1 MKIAII
7 GSGPLGLEAA
17 IHFENLGAAVTLFM
31 DQIPGGLIYKL
42 KENFSDVV
50 VHSDFDKVSTK
61 RGREISG
68 AALEGEVTL
77 GQYSEEYLEKL
88 LHDPTLNLVIKKA
101 KVERVHKRFLSLDET
116 IQDKSRMHDL
126 FRVIYSVD
134 PKENILEQAQANP
147 EAFKQLGEDVLKSLE
162 KSVEAF
168 EDFDIVID
176 ATGVFHSPYPMGAS
190 ASFALNEKNLKEE
203 NPIYYGAKGLLKLN
217 EVKQNSKSLVLIG
230 SGETAAAWLVGLESW
245 LEDDSHSLSLVTTET
260 TIFEKLSKNESGKG
274 IFKKALRVVERN
286 REKLKGKIIQFEKD
300 LHHWRDLEPHIK
312 AKTPQPVEPRSQ
324 INFLTGYNVSALD
337 RLLDREGLFVT
348 LEMSPFREDYNPEK
362 EMVTLAADTILV
374 ATGHY
379 KDPTLFKGLLTKY
392 DEMRKYPL
400 SEKAE
405 TSESGFYI
413 IGATKRAHNDRYS
426 LEDGLKDIDLIEKDI
441 LKFFSRA

>member
-1 MKIAII
+1 M
-7 GSGPLGLEAA
+7 E
-17 IHFENLGAAVTLFM
+17 
-31 DQIPGGLIYKL
+31 
-42 KENFSDVV
+42 KE
-50 VHSDFDKVSTK
+50 
-61 RGREISG
+61 
-68 AALEGEVTL
+68 
-77 GQYSEEYLEKL
+77 
-88 LHDPTLNLVIKKA
+88 
-101 KVERVHKRFLSLDET
+101 
-116 IQDKSRMHDL
+116 
-126 FRVIYSVD
+126 
-134 PKENILEQAQANP
+134 
-147 EAFKQLGEDVLKSLE
+147 
-162 KSVEAF
+162 
-168 EDFDIVID
+168 
-176 ATGVFHSPYPMGAS
+176 
-190 ASFALNEKNLKEE
+190 
-203 NPIYYGAKGLLKLN
+203 
-217 EVKQNSKSLVLIG
+217 
-230 SGETAAAWLVGLESW
+230 
-245 LEDDSHSLSLVTTET
+245 
-260 TIFEKLSKNESGKG
+260 
-274 IFKKALRVVERN
+274 
-286 REKLKGKIIQFEKD
+286 KIIQFEKD